1 MRPIPFKKSKE
12 EHKREAVGKLES
24 SKFAEAQKLSE
35 TVMRDSY
42 KLLKKMVGARGFE
55 PRASCSR
62 RRLAAST
69 IFSQFLSFVAFT
81 RFWGVCFR
89 SQRLRLARLRGEFSD
104 GFLTVVA
111 VTAMLYELC
120 STLLQ

>member
-42 KLLKKMVGARGFE
+42 KLLKKWSGRGDSNPGPPAPE
-55 PRASCSR
+55 EGWRLPR
-62 RRLAAST
+62 
-69 IFSQFLSFVAFT
+69 FSLNSFLSLLLHGFGASAF
-81 RFWGVCFR
+81 
-89 SQRLRLARLRGEFSD
+89 ARNAYG
-104 GFLTVVA
+104 
-111 VTAMLYELC
+111 
-120 STLLQ
+120 